1 MDPEQLANLTQCDSL
16 ERPVLFTTVV
26 PILFS
31 IVVLLG
37 LLGNALVIAVV
48 AANSNMRSTTN
59 ILITSLAVADLLFI
73 TLCVPFT
80 ALFYVFSWV
89 FGHAACVL
97 FQYFTYVPVYCS
109 VYTLVLMSADRYL
122 AVVHPIRSMAW
133 RTERNTLAAVA
144 ITWLGVALAH
154 LPLAMEAAV
163 VPVQRCRYGNCSVD
177 DCGFRE
183 MSVCIGRRFFTDP
196 ASGEFGPLGRVFYT
210 TFNIF
215 GYALPFAVIITLYV
229 LLVKRLMFG
238 RSSAVAQSSEAA
250 RSKRRVTRTVVTVVA
265 IFGTCWLPIHAIF
278 ALQNWHRDLHYSW
291 FRYLQVA
298 SQVLAYMNSC
308 MNPIVYA
315 FVSDNYRQAFASFLG
330 IQLAQRTRRGTNA
343 GRSVVQNTAK
353 NSADQAVSKRASGN
367 GNAAAATQSPVV
379 GSDDDD
385 NEKEECAAVVGA
397 AAARG
402 RCESVELVPLN
413 N

>member
-1 MDPEQLANLTQCDSL
+1 PWTRKQLANLTQCDSL

-73 TLCVPFT
+73 TPSVCHSPPCST
-80 ALFYVFSWV
+80 WV

-97 FQYFTYVPVYCS
+97 FQYFTYVPVLYCS
-109 VYTLVLMSADRYL
+109 VHPGADERRPVPCRG
-122 AVVHPIRSMAW
+122 APNPQHAW

-163 VPVQRCRYGNCSVD
+163 VPCRRLRLPRD
-177 DCGFRE
+177 ERLHR
-183 MSVCIGRRFFTDP
+183 RRFFTDP

-229 LLVKRLMFG
+229 LLG
-238 RSSAVAQSSEAA
+238 QAPHSSEAA

-413 N
+413 NRVELAAQVHSDRSS